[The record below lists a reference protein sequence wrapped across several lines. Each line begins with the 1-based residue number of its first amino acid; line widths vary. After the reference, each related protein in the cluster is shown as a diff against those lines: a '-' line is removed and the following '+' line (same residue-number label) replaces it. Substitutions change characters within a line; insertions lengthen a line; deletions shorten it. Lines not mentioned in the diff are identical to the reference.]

1 MTTIEQE
8 VRMEFKFLLPTKV
21 VMEAGLRERTGE
33 HLRELG
39 LARVLIVTDAG
50 VKAAGLLD
58 SVYASLNKAGIT
70 YEEVSDIKANPR
82 SEDINR
88 TATLYRGKGIDGLLA
103 VGGGSAI
110 DAAKAISV
118 LLTHEGRIED
128 YEGSFTLKH
137 AIPPIVAIPTTAGTG
152 SEVTCFSVITD
163 TARHYK
169 MSVLDYRVGPVLA
182 LLDSHITNTLPS
194 SIAAATGMD
203 ALTHAIEAYTCR
215 VSNPISDGLA
225 LHAIRLIGQ
234 FLKPAVHDPA
244 NLEAREQMLVASL
257 IAGMAFGNADVASVH
272 CISEAIGGLY
282 DTPHGV
288 GNAIFLPF
296 VFDHNRDADIV
307 RHAQVA
313 YALGIDP
320 TLSPVDA
327 AEAAVGHLF
336 QMSKDLGIPCFA
348 KVKGVCEE
356 DFLIIAEK
364 SKQNFS
370 DASNAKAM
378 TVQAYHDIITNA
390 YNFVA

>member
-1 MTTIEQE
+1 
-8 VRMEFKFLLPTKV
+8 MEFKFLLPCKV
-21 VMEAGLRERTGE
+21 VVEPGLRERTGE
-33 HLRELG
+33 HLRALG
-39 LARVLIVTDAG
+39 LARVLIVTDPG

-58 SVYASLNKAGIT
+58 SVYASLDTADIAF
-70 YEEVSDIKANPR
+70 EEVSDIKANPR
-82 SEDINR
+82 SEDINQI
-88 TATLYRGKGIDGLLA
+88 AQQYRGQGIDGLLA
-103 VGGGSAI
+103 VGGGSAM

-128 YEGSFTLKH
+128 YEGSFMLTR

-169 MSVLDYRVGPVLA
+169 MSVHDYRVGPVLA
-182 LLDSHITNTLPS
+182 LLDSNILDTLPA

-225 LHAIRLIGQ
+225 LHAIRLISQ
-234 FLKPAVHDPA
+234 YLRPAVLEPD
-244 NLEAREQMLVASL
+244 NLHAREQMLVASL

-272 CISEAIGGLY
+272 CISEAIGGMY

-296 VFDHNRDADIV
+296 VFGHNRDADIT

-313 YALGIDP
+313 YALGIDSN
-320 TLSPVDA
+320 LSPVDA
-327 AEAAVGHLF
+327 AQAAVGYLF
-336 QMSKDLGIPCFA
+336 QMSKDLGIPRFA
-348 KVKGVCEE
+348 EVKGVREE
-356 DFLIIAEK
+356 DFQAIAEK
-364 SKQNFS
+364 SKKNFS
-370 DASNAKAM
+370 DGSNAKQM
-378 TVQAYHDIITNA
+378 TVETYREIVTTAYH
-390 YNFVA
+390 FVA

>member
-1 MTTIEQE
+1 
-8 VRMEFKFLLPTKV
+8 MEFKFLLPSKI
-21 VMEAGLRERTGE
+21 VMEPGLRERTGE
-33 HLRELG
+33 HLQSLG

-58 SVYASLNKAGIT
+58 SVYASLDKAGIA
-70 YEEVSDIKANPR
+70 YEEVADIKANPR

-88 TATLYRGKGIDGLLA
+88 TAQQYRGKGIDGLLA
-103 VGGGSAI
+103 VGGGSAM
-110 DAAKAISV
+110 DAAKAISL

-128 YEGSFTLKH
+128 YEGSFTLTH

-163 TARHYK
+163 TARHFK
-169 MSVLDYRVGPVLA
+169 MNVLDYRIGPVLA
-182 LLDSHITNTLPS
+182 LLDSHITDTLPA

-215 VSNPISDGLA
+215 VANPISDGLA
-225 LHAIRLIGQ
+225 LHAIRLISQ
-234 FLKPAVHDPA
+234 HLKAAVQGPD
-244 NLEAREQMLVASL
+244 NQQAREQMLVASL
-257 IAGMAFGNADVASVH
+257 IAGMAFGNADVGSVH
-272 CISEAIGGLY
+272 CISEAIGGMY

-296 VFDHNRDADIV
+296 VFGHNRDADIL

-320 TLSPVDA
+320 TLAPVDA

-348 KVKGVCEE
+348 EVRGVREE
-356 DFLIIAEK
+356 DFQAIAEK
-364 SKQNFS
+364 SKLNFS

-378 TVQAYHDIITNA
+378 SVEAYHDIITTA
-390 YNFVA
+390 YHFVA

>member
-1 MTTIEQE
+1 
-8 VRMEFKFLLPTKV
+8 MEFKFLLPSKV
-21 VMEAGLRERTGE
+21 VMEPGLRKRTGE
-33 HLRELG
+33 YLQGLG
-39 LARVLIVTDAG
+39 LAHILIVTDPG
-50 VKAAGLLD
+50 VKGAGLLD
-58 SVYASLNKAGIT
+58 SIYSSLDKAGILF
-70 YEEVSDIKANPR
+70 EEVSNIMANPR
-82 SEDINR
+82 SEDINQI
-88 TATLYRGKGIDGLLA
+88 AQSYRHKGIDGLLA
-103 VGGGSAI
+103 VGGGSAM
-110 DAAKAISV
+110 DAAKAISL
-118 LLTHEGRIED
+118 LLTHNGRIED

-163 TARHYK
+163 TARHFK
-169 MSVLDYRVGPVLA
+169 MSVLDYRVGPVLT
-182 LLDSHITNTLPS
+182 LLDSQITDTLPS

-234 FLKPAVHDPA
+234 FLKPAVLDPE
-244 NLEAREQMLVASL
+244 NFVAREQMLVASL

-313 YALGIDP
+313 YALGIDHSLAP
-320 TLSPVDA
+320 ADA
-327 AEAAVGHLF
+327 AQAAVGHLF
-336 QMSKDLGIPCFA
+336 QMTKDLGIPRFSE
-348 KVKGVCEE
+348 VKGVREE
-356 DFLIIAEK
+356 DFMIIAEK

-378 TVQAYHDIITNA
+378 SIEAYHAIITTA
-390 YNFVA
+390 YHFAA

>member
-1 MTTIEQE
+1 
-8 VRMEFKFLLPTKV
+8 MEFKFLLPSKI
-21 VMEAGLRERTGE
+21 VMEPGLRERTGE
-33 HLRELG
+33 HLRQLG

-58 SVYASLNKAGIT
+58 SVYASLDKAGIA
-70 YEEVSDIKANPR
+70 YEEVADIKANPR
-82 SEDINR
+82 SDDINH
-88 TATLYRGKGIDGLLA
+88 TAQRYRGTGIDGLLA
-103 VGGGSAI
+103 VGGGSAM
-110 DAAKAISV
+110 DAAKAISL
-118 LLTHEGRIED
+118 LLTHDGRIED
-128 YEGSFTLKH
+128 YEGSFTLTH

-163 TARHYK
+163 TARHFK
-169 MSVLDYRVGPVLA
+169 MNVLDYRIGPVQA
-182 LLDSHITNTLPS
+182 LLDSHITDTLPP

-215 VSNPISDGLA
+215 VANPISDGLA
-225 LHAIRLIGQ
+225 LHAIRLISQ
-234 FLKPAVHDPA
+234 HLKAAVQEPDNQA
-244 NLEAREQMLVASL
+244 AREQMLVASL
-257 IAGMAFGNADVASVH
+257 IAGMAFGNADVGSVH
-272 CISEAIGGLY
+272 CISEAIGGMY

-296 VFDHNRDADIV
+296 VFGHNRDADIV

-336 QMSKDLGIPCFA
+336 QMSKDLGIPRFA
-348 KVKGVCEE
+348 EVKGVREE
-356 DFLIIAEK
+356 DFPTIAEK

-378 TVQAYHDIITNA
+378 SVEAYHDIITTA
-390 YNFVA
+390 YHFVA

>member
-1 MTTIEQE
+1 
-8 VRMEFKFLLPTKV
+8 MEFKFLLPSKI
-21 VMEAGLRERTGE
+21 VMEPGLRERTGE

-58 SVYASLNKAGIT
+58 SVYTSLDKAGIT
-70 YEEVSDIKANPR
+70 FEEVSDIKANPR
-82 SEDINR
+82 SEDINHAAQR
-88 TATLYRGKGIDGLLA
+88 YRGMGIDGLLA
-103 VGGGSAI
+103 VGGGSAM
-110 DAAKAISV
+110 DAAKAISL

-128 YEGSFTLKH
+128 YEGSFTLTR
-137 AIPPIVAIPTTAGTG
+137 AIPPIVTIPTTAGTG

-169 MSVLDYRVGPVLA
+169 MSVHDYRVGPVLA
-182 LLDSHITNTLPS
+182 LLDSHILDTLPA

-215 VSNPISDGLA
+215 VANPISDGLA
-225 LHAIRLIGQ
+225 LHAIRLISQ
-234 FLKPAVHDPA
+234 HLKAAVQEPDNQA
-244 NLEAREQMLVASL
+244 AREQMLVASL
-257 IAGMAFGNADVASVH
+257 IAGMAFGNADVGSVH
-272 CISEAIGGLY
+272 CISEAIGGMY

-296 VFDHNRDADIV
+296 VFGHNRDANIV

-313 YALGIDP
+313 YALGVDP
-320 TLSPVDA
+320 TLAPVDA

-336 QMSKDLGIPCFA
+336 QMSKDLGIPRFA
-348 KVKGVCEE
+348 EVKGVRED
-356 DFLIIAEK
+356 DFLTLAEK

-378 TVQAYHDIITNA
+378 SVEAYHDIIATA
-390 YNFVA
+390 YHFVV